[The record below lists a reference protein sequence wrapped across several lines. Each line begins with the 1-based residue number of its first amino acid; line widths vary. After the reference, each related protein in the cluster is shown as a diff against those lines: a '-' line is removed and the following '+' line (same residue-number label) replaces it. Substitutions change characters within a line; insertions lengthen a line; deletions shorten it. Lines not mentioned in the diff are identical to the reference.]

1 MFVPQHTKTRNKVQ
15 LRVVNFPI
23 SSIYGWQIK
32 EDGRKIC
39 HDYVLE
45 KEEVDRSYCRDIAA
59 DSGRGSSSNNSSSSN
74 NNDDDNDDD
83 NDDNEEE
90 NRFTNEELLNLKTAV
105 SSFLSACA
113 QDRDIMPNTYRIFEK
128 LRDKID
134 SLLLSLLL
142 LLPTVSGN
150 INLE

>member
-23 SSIYGWQIK
+23 SSICGWQIK

-74 NNDDDNDDD
+74 NNDDDNDD
-83 NDDNEEE
+83 NEEE

-134 SLLLSLLL
+134 RLLLSLLL
-142 LLPTVSGN
+142 LLSTVSGN

>member
-1 MFVPQHTKTRNKVQ
+1 
-15 LRVVNFPI
+15 VVNFPI
-23 SSIYGWQIK
+23 SSICGWQIK

-59 DSGRGSSSNNSSSSN
+59 DSSRGSSSNNSSSSN
-74 NNDDDNDDD
+74 NIDDDN
-83 NDDNEEE
+83 NDNEEE
-90 NRFTNEELLNLKTAV
+90 NKFTNEELLNLKTAV

-113 QDRDIMPNTYRIFEK
+113 QDRDIMPNRYRIFEK

-134 SLLLSLLL
+134 RLLLSLLL
-142 LLPTVSGN
+142 LLSTVSGN